1 MWREVQSA
9 MRLNVFASISQIFDI
24 QSIKYFQVRRFII
37 VLYYEAAKHVANIV
51 KRFNIKDFMVKKNS
65 WLVIKFPQKLHLFN

>member
-1 MWREVQSA
+1 

-37 VLYYEAAKHVANIV
+37 VLYYEAERNAANVV
-51 KRFNIKDFMVKKNS
+51 KRFNTKDFTVKK
-65 WLVIKFPQKLHLFN
+65 KFMISD

>member
-1 MWREVQSA
+1 MWREKQSA
-9 MRLNVFASISQIFDI
+9 MRFNIFTSISQVFSF
-24 QSIKYFQVRRFII
+24 QSIKSLIVRRFTI

-65 WLVIKFPQKLHLFN
+65 WLVIKFPQKLHLFD

>member
-1 MWREVQSA
+1 

-51 KRFNIKDFMVKKNS
+51 KRFNIKDFTVKKNS
-65 WLVIKFPQKLHLFN
+65 

>member
-1 MWREVQSA
+1 

-37 VLYYEAAKHVANIV
+37 VLYYEAERNAANVV
-51 KRFNIKDFMVKKNS
+51 KRFNTKEFTVKK
-65 WLVIKFPQKLHLFN
+65 KFMISD

>member
-1 MWREVQSA
+1 
-9 MRLNVFASISQIFDI
+9 MRLNVFASISQMFDI

-51 KRFNIKDFMVKKNS
+51 KRFNIKDFTVKK
-65 WLVIKFPQKLHLFN
+65 KFMISD